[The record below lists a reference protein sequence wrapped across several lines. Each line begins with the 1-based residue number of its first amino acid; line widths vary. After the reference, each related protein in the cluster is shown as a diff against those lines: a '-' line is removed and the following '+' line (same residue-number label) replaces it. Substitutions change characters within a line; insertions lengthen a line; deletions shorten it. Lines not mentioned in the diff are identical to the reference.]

1 MASFREM
8 IGHADEIQFLQ
19 QSIENGKVSHAYLI
33 RGPKGSGKKQM
44 ADAFAMALQCETNKR
59 DACME
64 CHSCKQALSNNHPDI
79 IYLQHEKPATISVD
93 DVRVQINDTV
103 QIRPYSSNYKIYI
116 IEDADKMTV
125 QAQNA
130 ILKTIEEPPE
140 YIVLILLT
148 SNRDSLLPTILSRCV
163 ELRLRPVNSKLIK
176 KYLMEELHVPDYK
189 ADICVAFAQGN
200 VGKAVKL
207 VASEN
212 FNELKDDAVKLLKY
226 IDDLEIYE
234 VIDTIKNISNYKD
247 DIEDYLDM
255 IMIWYRDVLL
265 FKATNSME
273 GIIFSEE
280 MEHIK
285 KRASKSSYNGIE
297 RILEALETTK
307 IRLKA
312 NVNFELTMELLLMTI
327 KEN

>member
-1 MASFREM
+1 MESFREM
-8 IGHADEIQFLQ
+8 IGHADVIRFLQ
-19 QSIENGKVSHAYLI
+19 QSIETGKVSHAYMI
-33 RGPKGSGKKQM
+33 RGPKGSGKKKI
-44 ADAFAMALQCETNKR
+44 AEAFAMALQCETNKT
-59 DACME
+59 DACKE
-64 CHSCKQALSNNHPDI
+64 CHSCKQALSINHPDI
-79 IYLQHEKPATISVD
+79 IYLQHEKPATIGVD

-103 QIRPYSSNYKIYI
+103 QIRPYSSNYKVYI

-140 YIVLILLT
+140 YVVMILLT

-163 ELRLRPVNSKLIK
+163 ELRLRPVNGKLIK

-207 VASEN
+207 VSSEN
-212 FNELKDDAVKLLKY
+212 FNELKDDAVQLLKY
-226 IDDLEIYE
+226 INNLEINE
-234 VIDTIKNISNYKD
+234 IIDAIKNVSNYKM

-265 FKATNSME
+265 FKATNRMD
-273 GIIFSEE
+273 GIIFREE
-280 MEHIK
+280 MEHIQ

-297 RILEALETTK
+297 RILEALETAK
-307 IRLKA
+307 VRLKS
-312 NVNFELTMELLLMTI
+312 NVNFDLTMELLLVTI

>member
-1 MASFREM
+1 MESFRDI
-8 IGHADEIQFLQ
+8 IGHVDEIQYLQ
-19 QSIENGKVSHAYLI
+19 QSIETGKVSHAYLI
-33 RGPKGSGKKQM
+33 RGPKGSGKKKM
-44 ADAFAMALQCETNKR
+44 AEAFAMALQCETNKT
-59 DACME
+59 DACKE

-79 IYLQHEKPATISVD
+79 IYLQHEKPATIGVD

-140 YIVLILLT
+140 YVVMILLT

-163 ELRLRPVNSKLIK
+163 ELRLRPVNGKLIK
-176 KYLMEELHVPDYK
+176 KYLMEALHVPDYK

-207 VASEN
+207 VSSEN

-226 IDDLEIYE
+226 INDLEINE
-234 VIDTIKNISNYKD
+234 IIDAIKNISNYKV

-273 GIIFSEE
+273 GIIFREE

-297 RILEALETTK
+297 RILEALETAK
-307 IRLKA
+307 IRLKS
-312 NVNFELTMELLLMTI
+312 NVNFELTMELLLVTI